1 MSTEIVVVP
10 HTHWDREWYEP
21 FQRFRLRLVALLDE
35 VLDTME
41 REPDYHFTLD
51 GQLACVDDYLE
62 VRPDNRDRI
71 AALVESG
78 RLAVGP
84 WQILL
89 DEFLCSGENIIR
101 NLEIGMDRAD
111 KLGGAMPVGYL
122 PDMFGH
128 TAQMP
133 QILRRAGLLHACVY
147 RGVPSSVT
155 TDAFAWVA
163 PDGTAIRTQYLPA
176 GGYGNGAYL
185 FHEGEGLAGRA
196 ATFVATMR
204 EWHGAEGPLLAMYG
218 TDHSAPVSGLP
229 EMVAEIGARMDTLS
243 GYIGIYSGEVDGLP
257 QVVGELRSHA
267 RANILPGVISVRAH
281 LKQAMGRAER
291 MVERYA
297 EPLATLWGGD
307 WPGRFLDMAWWRLVD
322 ASGHDSVTGC
332 GVDDTTQQVAARIAE
347 AEHLGQ
353 AVRDMVTA
361 RLAAS
366 VPSDGVLVV
375 NPTPAVR
382 SGVVVVDVA
391 GTDPLADAT
400 GAAVPTQPLE
410 YAPTLLLDE
419 EMDPAVALS
428 FVHGTELYGQHITS
442 WSVAD
447 GTLTFTVAHETSV
460 AYDVA
465 DIRAALDGVTRV
477 RILAEPR
484 RTVAALVRVP
494 PLGHTSVRPVPRD
507 QLYPSAVADP
517 AAVPSVVADSAAA
530 AATGPAPAVA
540 GHDPSCWLSSDS
552 GPLPVRGDEEV
563 LDNGLLRVTIAA
575 DGTLTLIGADGTTVT
590 GAGRIVDGGD
600 VGDTYNHAPPLADRL
615 VAEPESVETELVC
628 SGPLV
633 AAVDV
638 RRTYRWPAGGEG
650 VDGSPELPAA
660 ARTLRAEEVVVT
672 TRVELRAGE
681 PYVRLEVSFDNRCD
695 DHRVRLHVPLPV
707 EATQSYAEGQFAVV
721 TRGLTAEGGCGETP
735 LPTFPASSWVAAG
748 GVAALLEH
756 VTEYELADGDLALTL
771 LRSVGYLSRNRNA
784 LRPEPAGPQLPT
796 PAAQSRGMR
805 SVRLALMPYQ
815 ESWEEVVPHA
825 ETFRHDL
832 LVVPGQATPA
842 AALPEPAPGLSV
854 TGDGVVMSSLR
865 MRDDRQELRVVAL
878 TPSATEAL
886 IEGPFTRARRADL
899 RGRPGESLPVTG
911 GVLRLP
917 LKAWE
922 IATIQIAN
930 SE

>member
-1 MSTEIVVVP
+1 VSTEIVVVP

-41 REPDYHFTLD
+41 REPGYHFTLD

-62 VRPDNRDRI
+62 VRPENRDRI

-89 DEFLCSGENIIR
+89 DEFLCSGENIVR
-101 NLEIGMDRAD
+101 NLELGMDRAD

-133 QILRRAGLLHACVY
+133 QILRKAGLLHACVY

-163 PDGTAIRTQYLPA
+163 PDGTALRTQYLPA
-176 GGYGNGAYL
+176 GGYGNGAHL
-185 FHEGEGLAGRA
+185 FHDAAGLAGRA
-196 ATFVATMR
+196 AAFVATMR
-204 EWHGAEGPLLAMYG
+204 EWHGPEGSLLAMYG
-218 TDHSAPVSGLP
+218 TDHSAPVRGLP
-229 EMVAEIGARMDTLS
+229 EMVSAIGARMDTLS
-243 GYIGIYSGEVDGLP
+243 GYIGAYSGDVAGLP
-257 QVVGELRSHA
+257 RVIGELRSHA

-281 LKQAMGRAER
+281 VKQAMGRAER

-297 EPLATLWGGD
+297 EPLATLWGRE

-332 GVDDTTQQVAARIAE
+332 GVDDTAQQVAARIAE
-347 AEHLGQ
+347 AEQLGQ

-366 VPSDGVLVV
+366 VPADGVLVV
-375 NPTPAVR
+375 NPTPATR
-382 SGVVVVDVA
+382 RGVVIVDVA
-391 GTDPLADAT
+391 GNDPLVDPAR
-400 GAAVPTQPLE
+400 AAVPTQPLE

-419 EMDPAVALS
+419 EMDPATALT
-428 FVHGTELYGQHITS
+428 FVHGTELYGQHITN
-442 WSVAD
+442 WSVED
-447 GTLTFTVAHETSV
+447 GTLTFTVARETSAVFDVDDLREAV
-460 AYDVA
+460 A
-465 DIRAALDGVTRV
+465 GVTRV

-484 RTVAALVRVP
+484 RTVAAMVEVP
-494 PLGHTSVRPVPRD
+494 PLGHTSLRTASHAKVFGD
-507 QLYPSAVADP
+507 SP
-517 AAVPSVVADSAAA
+517 AAGRLSLE
-530 AATGPAPAVA
+530 
-540 GHDPSCWLSSDS
+540 HDPSCWLSSDS
-552 GPLPVRGDEEV
+552 ATLPVRGDEQV
-563 LDNGLLRVTIAA
+563 LDNGLLRVVIAA
-575 DGTLTLIGADGTTVT
+575 DGTLTLVGQDGTTVT

-600 VGDTYNHAPPLADRL
+600 VGDTYNYAPPAGDLL
-615 VAEPESVETELVC
+615 VSEPVSVESELVC

-638 RRTYRWPAGGEG
+638 RRTYLWPAAGDGA
-650 VDGSPELPAA
+650 DGSPELPAA
-660 ARTLRAEEVVVT
+660 ARTGRMEEIVVT

-681 PYVRLEVSFDNRCD
+681 PYVRLHVEFDNRCA
-695 DHRVRLHVPLPV
+695 DHRVRLHVPLPA
-707 EATQSYAEGQFAVV
+707 EAEQSHAEGQFAVV
-721 TRGLTAEGGCGETP
+721 TRGLTSEGGCGETP

-756 VTEYELADGDLALTL
+756 VTEYELADGELALTL

-796 PAAQSRGMR
+796 PAAQSRGLR
-805 SVRLALMPYQ
+805 SVSLALMPYG
-815 ESWEEVVPHA
+815 ESWQEVVPHA

-832 LVVPGQATPA
+832 LVLPGQGDRDLL
-842 AALPEPAPGLSV
+842 ALPQPGHGLSV
-854 TGDGVVMSSLR
+854 TGAGVVMTSLR
-865 MRDDRQELRVVAL
+865 MRDEWQELRVVAL
-878 TPSATEAL
+878 TPADTEAV
-886 IEGPFTRARRADL
+886 IEGTFRQARHADL
-899 RGRPGESLPVTG
+899 RGRPGAPIPVTDG
-911 GVLRLP
+911 TIRLP
-917 LKAWE
+917 LNAWE
-922 IATIQIAN
+922 IATIQLAN